1 MLTHRIYG
9 VMKKGNNCP
18 YINDKLVIQVL
29 DRLHQ
34 LIGIFCSR
42 HVVNVSNDLLL
53 KLFTHSIELR
63 IWDTMGKVGVKARF
77 TKLKQFKIPN
87 SKPGKEY

>member
-1 MLTHRIYG
+1 
-9 VMKKGNNCP
+9 MKKGNNCSY
-18 YINDKLVIQVL
+18 YINGKLVVQVL
-29 DRLHQ
+29 DRLHL

-63 IWDTMGKVGVKARF
+63 IWDTRDKVGTKARF